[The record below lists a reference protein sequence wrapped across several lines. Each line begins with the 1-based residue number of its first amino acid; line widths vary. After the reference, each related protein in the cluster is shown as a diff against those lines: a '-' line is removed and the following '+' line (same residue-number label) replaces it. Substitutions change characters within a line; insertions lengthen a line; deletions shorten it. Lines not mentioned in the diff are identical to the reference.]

1 MEIVYE
7 DKCPHASDQ
16 DLIDDLK
23 RTIQAL
29 QKNTLTIAEYD
40 KHGKY
45 NSSTIMRRFGTWNK
59 GLQLAGIV
67 ISNKFYTDQ
76 ELFDN
81 LAAVWLQL
89 GKQPSRR
96 DLTHANSL
104 ISYKAYERRF
114 GKWSE
119 AVKAFVEYYNSSDGE
134 YDLTN
139 DGFANDSAVKSAP
152 RDVSLRLRF
161 QVMRRDNFKCCIC
174 GASPAKDPSIE
185 LHIDHVIP
193 WSKGGETSF
202 DNLQTLC
209 SVCNQG
215 KSNLT

>member
-7 DKCPHASDQ
+7 EKCPHAPDQ
-16 DLIDDLK
+16 ALIDDLK
-23 RTIQAL
+23 RTIQTL
-29 QKNTLTIAEYD
+29 HKNTLTIAEYD
-40 KHGKY
+40 EHGMY
-45 NSSTIMRRFGTWNK
+45 NSSTIIRRFGTWNK
-59 GLQLAGIV
+59 GLQLAGIS

-81 LAAVWLQL
+81 LATVWLQL

-96 DLTHANSL
+96 DLTHVNSP

-114 GKWSE
+114 GKWSD
-119 AVKAFVEYYNSSDGE
+119 AVKAFVEYYNRSDGE
-134 YDLTN
+134 LQLTK
-139 DGFANDSAVKSAP
+139 DFSVGEASTKVAP

-161 QVMRRDNFKCCIC
+161 QVMRRDNFRCCIC

-193 WSKGGETSF
+193 WSKGGETSIE
-202 DNLQTLC
+202 NLQTLC
-209 SVCNQG
+209 SVCNLG

>member
-1 MEIVYE
+1 MEIFYE
-7 DKCPHASDQ
+7 DKCPHVPDNE
-16 DLIDDLK
+16 LIDDLK
-23 RTIQAL
+23 RTIQSL
-29 QKNTLTIAEYD
+29 QKDTLTLAEYD
-40 KHGKY
+40 RYGKY
-45 NSSTIMRRFGTWNK
+45 NSSTITRRFGSWNK
-59 GLQLAGIV
+59 ALSLAGIN
-67 ISNKFYTDQ
+67 ISNKFHTDQ
-76 ELFDN
+76 DLFDN
-81 LAAVWLQL
+81 LAKAWLKL

-96 DLTHANSL
+96 DLSLINSP

-119 AVKAFVEYYNSSDGE
+119 AIKAFVKYYNHLDNEFG
-134 YDLTN
+134 LMP
-139 DGFANDSAVKSAP
+139 NDSRNENILRTAP

-174 GASPAKDPSIE
+174 GASPAKDPTIE

-193 WSKGGETSF
+193 WSKGGETSL

-209 SVCNQG
+209 SACNLG

>member
-1 MEIVYE
+1 MEIFYE
-7 DKCPHASDQ
+7 DKCPHVPDNE
-16 DLIDDLK
+16 LIDDLK
-23 RTIQAL
+23 RTIQSL
-29 QKNTLTIAEYD
+29 QKDTLTLAEYD
-40 KHGKY
+40 RYGKY
-45 NSSTIMRRFGTWNK
+45 NSSTITRRFGSWNK
-59 GLQLAGIV
+59 ALSLAGIN
-67 ISNKFYTDQ
+67 ISNKFHTDQ
-76 ELFDN
+76 DLFDN
-81 LAAVWLQL
+81 LAKAWLKL

-96 DLTHANSL
+96 DLSLINSP

-119 AVKAFVEYYNSSDGE
+119 AIKAFVEYYNHLDNEFG
-134 YDLTN
+134 LMP
-139 DGFANDSAVKSAP
+139 NDSRNENILRTAP

-174 GASPAKDPSIE
+174 GASPAKDPTIE

-193 WSKGGETSF
+193 WSKGGETSL

-209 SVCNQG
+209 SVCNLG

>member
-23 RTIQAL
+23 RTIQTL

-40 KHGKY
+40 KYGKY
-45 NSSTIMRRFGTWNK
+45 NSSTIIRRFGTWNK
-59 GLQLAGIV
+59 GLQLAGID

-76 ELFDN
+76 ELFEN
-81 LAAVWLQL
+81 LATVWLQL

-96 DLTHANSL
+96 DLIHANSP

-119 AVKAFVEYYNSSDGE
+119 AVKAFVEYYNNSDGE
-134 YDLTN
+134 YNLSN
-139 DGFANDSAVKSAP
+139 DRFANESVVKSAS

-209 SVCNQG
+209 SACNLG
-215 KSNLT
+215 KSNLA